1 LKITAVVEHDRQ
13 SLKNYLTGII
23 DTCPQIDQQMI
34 INYNNDNNNSNNNN
48 YNNSEFSKEKL
59 NEQRVKNA
67 RILDKITNSSRSHNN
82 NNINT
87 DDDNREDTTVTT
99 TINALNKR
107 KIQET
112 ILDVE
117 SSQQDPDY
125 QQFLEE
131 DRQILSR
138 FRVDDIPVKTIST
151 VLNTVGTVSCISRY
165 MYICMYVWMD
175 RCIYVCMYVCVYVF
189 MHVWLYVWL

>member
-1 LKITAVVEHDRQ
+1 MKITAVVEHDRQ

-23 DTCPQIDQQMI
+23 DSCPQIDQQMI

-67 RILDKITNSSRSHNN
+67 KILNKITNSGRSHNS
-82 NNINT
+82 NINI
-87 DDDNREDTTVTT
+87 DDDNREDTTTT
-99 TINALNKR
+99 NINALNKR
-107 KIQET
+107 KIQEI
-112 ILDVE
+112 ILDDE
-117 SSQQDPDY
+117 SSQDPDY

-151 VLNTVGTVSCISRY
+151 VLNTVGTVSCMGRY
-165 MYICMYVWMD
+165 MYGWMDGWMD
-175 RCIYVCMYVCVYVF
+175 RWMDG
-189 MHVWLYVWL
+189 

>member
-23 DTCPQIDQQMI
+23 DTCPQIDPQMI
-34 INYNNDNNNSNNNN
+34 INYNVNDNNNSNNNN

-67 RILDKITNSSRSHNN
+67 RILNKITNSGRSHNS
-82 NNINT
+82 NINA
-87 DDDNREDTTVTT
+87 DDDYNDNKEDTTTT
-99 TINALNKR
+99 NINALNKR

-112 ILDVE
+112 LLDE
-117 SSQQDPDY
+117 SSQDPDY

-151 VLNTVGTVSCISRY
+151 VLNTVGMVSY
-165 MYICMYVWMD
+165 MDGYMVGWMDTWMD
-175 RCIYVCMYVCVYVF
+175 RWMDKWIDG
-189 MHVWLYVWL
+189 